1 MIENAKIDMGA
12 ATAVEIGTGT
22 ARDHQ
27 DVKAAAVGTTTDLLV
42 AIVTSLTTGAGVEAA
57 AGVALA
63 ADGTGRGRGTVNRT
77 NSGTNDVVVIRRHLR
92 RESPP
97 RT

>member
-1 MIENAKIDMGA
+1 MGG

-27 DVKAAAVGTTTDLLV
+27 DVKAAAVGTTTDLV

-63 ADGTGRGRGTVNRT
+63 VDGTGRERGTVNRT
-77 NSGTNDVVVIRRHLR
+77 NSGTSDVVVIRRHLR